1 MLDHD
6 VTKTK
11 TGTQRT
17 AARKSCGGDHR
28 DAARKSAER
37 WVFKRRAFRPSRPA
51 RKLASFVGFSGAI

>member
-6 VTKTK
+6 VTKTR
-11 TGTQRT
+11 TQRT
-17 AARKSCGGDHR
+17 AVRKSCTGDHR

-37 WVFKRRAFRPSRPA
+37 WVNKRRALRPSRPV